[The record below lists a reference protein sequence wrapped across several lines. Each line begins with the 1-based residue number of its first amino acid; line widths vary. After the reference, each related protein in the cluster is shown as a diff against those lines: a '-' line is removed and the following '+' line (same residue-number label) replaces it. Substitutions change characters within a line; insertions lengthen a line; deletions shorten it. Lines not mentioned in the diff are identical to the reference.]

1 MNALFAYGEDIV
13 YRGDSAPKNVIFKT
27 ILRGFVLTGFYY
39 CMMGGSNQFGPVAGI
54 SLLNTGIFGPVAD
67 ISLLNSGIF
76 GPGAGISL
84 FNTGIFRPVA
94 GISLLNTGWSS
105 RCYQSIQ
112 HVLLVVSVCLTQ
124 ICLVQSMVTFCSQ
137 YA

>member
-54 SLLNTGIFGPVAD
+54 SLLNTGIFRLVTG
-67 ISLLNSGIF
+67 INLLNTGIF
-76 GPGAGISL
+76 GP
-84 FNTGIFRPVA
+84 
-94 GISLLNTGWSS
+94 S
-105 RCYQSIQ
+105 R
-112 HVLLVVSVCLTQ
+112 
-124 ICLVQSMVTFCSQ
+124 
-137 YA
+137 

>member
-84 FNTGIFRPVA
+84 LNSCYGPIDGFSLHNTDMFGPVPGTSLLKGICHFWGIF
-94 GISLLNTGWSS
+94 IL
-105 RCYQSIQ
+105 
-112 HVLLVVSVCLTQ
+112 
-124 ICLVQSMVTFCSQ
+124 
-137 YA
+137 